1 MNCSDGANRAT
12 ACTFEAIGQEGR
24 ERIKMAVEQL
34 DKLAETWQD
43 NLTNVKKEIFDIR
56 HELDI
61 AGRELSLL
69 KSQICAAH
77 LNLIGP
83 SSPSIPVV
91 DSSVTN
97 NSATS
102 SNFQRQNCGEEELLN
117 WHLLAKFN
125 EKVHRL
131 GNIASD
137 AFDSLLDIAR
147 NVKEDAERHALAL
160 KELGNEVEKSTDAQR
175 PLQVVDTSTHG
186 YSDSAISIPDNSCST
201 FKADVDV

>member
-1 MNCSDGANRAT
+1 ML
-12 ACTFEAIGQEGR
+12 
-24 ERIKMAVEQL
+24 V
-34 DKLAETWQD
+34 
-43 NLTNVKKEIFDIR
+43 
-56 HELDI
+56 
-61 AGRELSLL
+61 
-69 KSQICAAH
+69 AH
-77 LNLIGP
+77 LNLIAL

-91 DSSVTN
+91 DSSVTS
-97 NSATS
+97 NSATF

-137 AFDSLLDIAR
+137 GFDSLFDIAR

-175 PLQVVDTSTHG
+175 PLQVVDDTSTHG
-186 YSDSAISIPDNSCST
+186 YSDSAISMSDNSCST
-201 FKADVDV
+201 FKADGDV